1 MPSGFRA
8 FRVFVI
14 SAAAAVLF
22 ASCASQARD
31 LDAPLTIVPLALRAA
46 SPSSLPRLTVSG
58 DRVMVSW
65 VETSESTATLKYA
78 ERTSAGWS
86 EPRTAAAG
94 RGWFISYADLPSVL
108 PLADG
113 TLVAQWL
120 VSTDEHREA
129 YDLHLTFSKDKGL
142 TWSAPTMPHH
152 DGTKTQHGFASW
164 LPTPDGGVRVVWLDG
179 RQTDNPE
186 NDNMSIR
193 AAVFDASGA
202 ETSESLIDDRVCD
215 CCPTA
220 LALTSE
226 GPIAAFRDRSA
237 NEVRDIAVSRLVNGA
252 WTAARAVHDDGWEI
266 EACPVNGPAIAASG
280 RIVVVA
286 WFTAAH
292 EQGRAFVA
300 FSQDAGVTFGAP
312 VRLDDAASLGRV
324 DVALLEDGSAMASW
338 LEFADG
344 HSTLRL
350 RRVDTSG
357 RRGPAQTVSSI
368 GAVEGR
374 PSGYPRLV
382 RRGHELLFAWTE
394 TQGGKST
401 VKTAAAKLP

>member
-14 SAAAAVLF
+14 GALAAVLS

-65 VETSESTATLKYA
+65 VETSESTATLEYA
-78 ERTSAGWS
+78 ERTPAGWS

-129 YDLHLTFSKDKGL
+129 YDLQLTFSKDKGQ
-142 TWSAPTMPHH
+142 TWSAPTTPHH

-164 LPTPDGGVRVVWLDG
+164 LPTPGGGVRVVWLDG

-193 AAVFDASGA
+193 TAVFDASGA

-220 LALTSE
+220 MALTSE
-226 GPIAAFRDRSA
+226 GPIAAFRARSA
-237 NEVRDIAVSRLVNGA
+237 HEGQCRSCAPTCETFCSRPELRKM
-252 WTAARAVHDDGWEI
+252 TSRAPSVK
-266 EACPVNGPAIAASG
+266 V
-280 RIVVVA
+280 
-286 WFTAAH
+286 
-292 EQGRAFVA
+292 
-300 FSQDAGVTFGAP
+300 
-312 VRLDDAASLGRV
+312 
-324 DVALLEDGSAMASW
+324 GSRS
-338 LEFADG
+338 
-344 HSTLRL
+344 
-350 RRVDTSG
+350 
-357 RRGPAQTVSSI
+357 
-368 GAVEGR
+368 
-374 PSGYPRLV
+374 
-382 RRGHELLFAWTE
+382 
-394 TQGGKST
+394 
-401 VKTAAAKLP
+401 